1 MSWVTN
7 FLSSSVGRKLIM
19 ALTGL
24 FLCLF
29 LVIHMLGN
37 MQLLHHDGG
46 RAFNEYA
53 ELMGHN
59 PLIQLISKV
68 NLLLILFHIIDG
80 LMLTVRNKA
89 ARPVKYAVTPKSS
102 TWASR
107 NMALMGIFILVFLVI
122 HLKSFWFESK
132 FGSLPVVSYEGKE
145 YKDLYSIAVAAFADW
160 WYVAI
165 YVVGLVALAFHL
177 LHGFQSAF
185 QTMGLNHSKYTP
197 AIKMA
202 GYAFALLIPLLFAS
216 QPIILFL
223 RQNGVL

>member
-1 MSWVTN
+1 MNWITT
-7 FLSSSVGRKLIM
+7 FFSSSVGRKIIM

-24 FLCLF
+24 FLCVF

-37 MQLLHHDGG
+37 MQLLNHDGG
-46 RAFNEYA
+46 KAFNEYA

-68 NLLLILFHIIDG
+68 NFVLILFHIIDG
-80 LMLTVRNKA
+80 LMLTMRNRA
-89 ARPVKYAVTPKSS
+89 ARPSKYAVTPKSS

-107 NMALMGIFILVFLVI
+107 NMALMGIFILVFLVV

-132 FGSLPVVSYEGKE
+132 FGSLPTVSYEGHS
-145 YKDLYSIAVAAFADW
+145 YKDLYSITVAAFADW

-165 YVVGLVALAFHL
+165 YVVGLAALAFHL
-177 LHGFQSAF
+177 VHGFQSAF
-185 QTMGLNHSKYTP
+185 QTLGINHSKYTP
-197 AIKMA
+197 AIKIV
-202 GYAFALLIPLLFAS
+202 GYAFALIIPLLFAS

-223 RQNGVL
+223 RHQGIF